1 MVTRPDE
8 ALDGPPATARS
19 SALNKDHGR
28 LHAMDTAIETSID
41 GAGRIVIPKA
51 IRQQAGFQPGTLL
64 TVRLREGRIEIE
76 PSPREVRIVTKG
88 SLRVASPVLESGRL
102 TVAEVERTRR
112 ALRERHE

>member
-1 MVTRPDE
+1 
-8 ALDGPPATARS
+8 
-19 SALNKDHGR
+19 
-28 LHAMDTAIETSID
+28 MDTAIETSID

-88 SLRVASPVLESGRL
+88 SLRVASPVAESGRL
-102 TVAEVERTRR
+102 TGAEVERTRR